1 MIKKWQRVFTQINRL
16 IDFFIVGASYY
27 LATCFWLLVVR
38 QDPLNPALYPHN
50 LFLFAFIFAVAS
62 VFGYQLAKLYDSV
75 RGKPFGFDIKWVLVV
90 NAVTVL
96 VGGMLFYLLRLTNFS
111 RAAFALFFALSSI
124 LVLFKRWLVRTVL
137 SRYRSKGYNLKHVV
151 LVGSGNLAKK
161 YIKTIQSAPQFG
173 YTIDGYIGTSCAI
186 DTLPC
191 LGDWASHGSDLIAS
205 SEIDEVVVAL
215 ELEDATLLPQII
227 AATEKYGT
235 KVSIIPYYNDY
246 IPASTTIQILGE
258 CKLLSLRTTPL
269 DFPGNAVVKRL
280 FDIVSALVFI
290 VITSPVMLF
299 AAIGTKLSSPGPII
313 FKQTRVGKNK
323 RLFQMYKFRSMRVNA
338 DEKTG
343 WTKNDDPRK
352 TRFGSLMRKTSI
364 DELPQFFNVLK
375 GDMSLVGPRPEVP
388 HYVEQFQET
397 VPLYMLKHLVRPG
410 ITGWA
415 QVNGYRGDTSIE
427 ERIKHDIWYIEHWS
441 LWLDLRICL
450 RTVFGGIINQEKV
463 AKLPS
468 GKTE

>member
-1 MIKKWQRVFTQINRL
+1 MLKRWQRVLNQINRL
-16 IDFFIVGASYY
+16 IDFVAVGASYY
-27 LATCFWLLVVR
+27 AATYFWLLVVR
-38 QDPLNPALYPHN
+38 HDPSNPALRPGSMFWFA
-50 LFLFAFIFAVAS
+50 FLFAAVT
-62 VFGYQLAKLYDSV
+62 VLGYQIAKLFDSV
-75 RGKPFGFDIKWVLVV
+75 RGKSFLFEVKWVLFV
-90 NAVTVL
+90 NAVAVMG
-96 VGGMLFYLLRLTNFS
+96 GGMMLYLLRLTDFS
-111 RAAFALFFALSSI
+111 RAALALFYVLASTLVLAKRI
-124 LVLFKRWLVRTVL
+124 LVRVVL

-151 LVGSGNLAKK
+151 LVGSGSLAEK
-161 YIKTIQSAPQFG
+161 YAQTILSAPQFG

-246 IPASTTIQILGE
+246 IPSSTTIQTLGD

-269 DFPGNAVVKRL
+269 DFPGNALVKRL
-280 FDIVSALVFI
+280 FDIVSSLVLI

-299 AAIGTKLSSPGPII
+299 AVIGTLLSSPGPII
-313 FKQTRVGKNK
+313 FQQTRVGKNK

-338 DEKTG
+338 EEKTG
-343 WTKNDDPRK
+343 WTTSDDPRK

-375 GDMSLVGPRPEVP
+375 GDMSLIGPRPEVP

-441 LWLDLRICL
+441 FWLDLRICL
-450 RTVFGGIINQEKV
+450 RTIFGGIINQEKV
-463 AKLPS
+463 QK
-468 GKTE
+468 

>member
-1 MIKKWQRVFTQINRL
+1 MIKRWQRVLNQVNRL
-16 IDFFIVGASYY
+16 IDFVIIGASYY
-27 LATCFWLLVVR
+27 GATCFWLLVVR
-38 QDPLNPALYPHN
+38 NDPQNIALQPRN
-50 LFLFAFIFAVAS
+50 LFIFALVFAAAG

-75 RGKPFGFDIKWVLVV
+75 RGKSFQFDIKWVLFV

-96 VGGMLFYLLRLTNFS
+96 GGGALLYLFRLTNFS
-111 RAAFALFFALSSI
+111 RAALALFYLLSSV
-124 LVLFKRWLVRTVL
+124 LVLTKRMLVRVVL

-151 LVGSGNLAKK
+151 LIGSGALAQK
-161 YIKTIQSAPQFG
+161 YRKTILAAPQFG
-173 YTIDGYIGTSCAI
+173 YTIDGYIGKAGEMEN
-186 DTLPC
+186 LPC
-191 LGDWASHGSDLIAS
+191 LGEWAAVGAEVLSNVGL
-205 SEIDEVVVAL
+205 DEVVVAL
-215 ELEDATLLPQII
+215 ELEQTALLPQII

-235 KVSIIPYYNDY
+235 KISIIPYYNDY
-246 IPASTTIQILGE
+246 IPSSTTIQTLGD

-269 DFPGNAVVKRL
+269 DFPGNALVKRL
-280 FDIVSALVFI
+280 FDIVSSLILI

-299 AAIGTKLSSPGPII
+299 AVVGTLLSSPGPII
-313 FKQTRVGKNK
+313 FQQTRVGKNK

-338 DEKTG
+338 EEKTG
-343 WTKNDDPRK
+343 WTTSDDPRK

-375 GDMSLVGPRPEVP
+375 GDMSLIGPRPEVP

-441 LWLDLRICL
+441 FWLDLRICL
-450 RTVFGGIINQEKV
+450 RTIFGGIINQEKV
-463 AKLPS
+463 QK
-468 GKTE
+468 